1 MGINVSLK
9 YLNREVFVIIDL
21 EVEAAVKDLNDLYH
35 LVVTDGMEKIPCCLT
50 DRRTLAPKK
59 VWHVIQQKE
68 SIFKQESRHKWIK
81 GGDSNSK
88 FFHNVIKSGFRRNDI
103 VGLNMGRGRITQ
115 VGEVKMEIMNH
126 FEKRFKEPL
135 TARPLLEGVEFESL
149 SDEDRI

>member
-9 YLNREVFVIIDL
+9 KSLKCLNRDVFVIIDL
-21 EVEAAVKDLNDLYH
+21 EVEAAVKDLNDVYH

-88 FFHNVIKSGFRRNDI
+88 FFQCVIKFGFKRNGI
-103 VGLNMGRGRITQ
+103 VGQNMGRGRITQ

-135 TARPLLEGVEFESL
+135 TARPLLEGVEFQ
-149 SDEDRI
+149 RI